1 MQRPR
6 TQDAE
11 QMNLEKARFR
21 FFSDALVLKTLS
33 DQDSLRDLD
42 SIRRSLGMKRRSGGK
57 YYELFNGYKL
67 TVATALYSLLDRL
80 ITHPSLL
87 GLNDDQRLWEWWAF
101 SRTRKEIPSRAAFS
115 SPDSDLANV
124 AVRFYDLL
132 RRIKRADKWDSMLEV
147 ADQAHKVGETL
158 WDFGNHCHIS
168 WFKKRG
174 ERLETREVLRRGA
187 IERLDDYG
195 QGSEAWSAYRFIWRR
210 DDEFHGTLSEA
221 VPEDLLELE
230 SHLDYPPLQLLNR
243 RRSRVN
249 WSKGRKAGVCI
260 ALDRLRPSNG
270 PWPSKDSL
278 LSDFLE
284 ANDQLKD
291 FLAFEQKDQYPSMEC
306 GLRPALA
313 ISTQSLLTPI
323 VSSPMVEAEDR
334 LRALLGG
341 DTTRLVASGP
351 VDALDFRFFMRGIVP
366 DLDDDTTIEVVRVRH
381 PDSGRSW
388 LTWFSLAV
396 RTPKFGLFSNFSKW
410 WVFYKAYGIGWSH
423 ITDSEVRAAELV
435 VEETLTEFADKIK
448 LTELEGISSRAF
460 LSLFEPPAWTFVFN
474 GVKDL
479 VDKNSELTGVLPE
492 LLATAL
498 LAKRGY
504 SNIRTSY
511 KPAMLEEER
520 ELDALGIKTNS
531 NGGDCL
537 VIETKG
543 KSTTDRDLA
552 EEVTYFASKVNTLK
566 ENLPALAKEI
576 GYGGD
581 LNTISG
587 IFVSMARL
595 AEFEPGEPDI
605 TFWDFNDF
613 VAALRAEHIPGRF
626 LDLLEPSRILFE
638 WSPGHFPDRSWVD
651 SNEWDEVVS
660 EGWDEPSVE
669 N

>member
-1 MQRPR
+1 MQRIR

-11 QMNLEKARFR
+11 QMNLEQARFR
-21 FFSDALVLKTLS
+21 FFSDALVLKILF
-33 DQDSLRDLD
+33 DQDSLGDLD
-42 SIRRSLGMKRRSGGK
+42 SIRRSLGIKRRSGGK

-124 AVRFYDLL
+124 AVRFNDLL
-132 RRIKRADKWDSMLEV
+132 ARIKRADKWDSLLEV
-147 ADQAHKVGETL
+147 ADQAHLVGETL

-168 WFKKRG
+168 WFKRQA
-174 ERLETREVLRRGA
+174 EHLETQEALRRGA

-210 DDEFHGTLSEA
+210 DDEFHGNLSEV

-230 SHLDYPPLQLLNR
+230 SHLDYPPLLLLNR

-260 ALDRLRPSNG
+260 ALDWLRPSSG
-270 PWPSKDSL
+270 AWPSRDSL
-278 LSDFLE
+278 LGDFLE
-284 ANDQLKD
+284 PNDQLKD
-291 FLAFEQKDQYPSMEC
+291 FLNSELKDKYPSMEY
-306 GLRPALA
+306 GLQPAPA
-313 ISTQSLLTPI
+313 TATRSQLTKI
-323 VSSPMVEAEDR
+323 VSTPMVEPEDR

-341 DTTRLVASGP
+341 DATRLVASGP
-351 VDALDFRFFMRGIVP
+351 VDALDFRFFVKGIVP
-366 DLDDDTTIEVVRVRH
+366 DLDEDATIEVVRVRH
-381 PDSGRSW
+381 PDSGRSG

-423 ITDSEVRAAELV
+423 ITDSEVRAAELA
-435 VEETLTEFADKIK
+435 VEGTLKELADKIK
-448 LTELEGISSRAF
+448 LTELEGIPSRAF
-460 LSLFEPPAWTFVFN
+460 LSLFEPPAWTYVFN

-479 VDKNSELTGVLPE
+479 IDKNSELTGVLPE

-531 NGGDCL
+531 NGGECL

-543 KSTTDRDLA
+543 KSTTDRELA
-552 EEVTYFASKVNTLK
+552 EEVSYFASKVKTLR
-566 ENLPALAKEI
+566 EHLPALAEEI

-581 LNTISG
+581 LNTIAG
-587 IFVSMARL
+587 MFVSMAQIDD
-595 AEFEPGEPDI
+595 FEPGEPDI

-613 VAALRAEHIPGRF
+613 VAALRSEHIPGRF
-626 LDLLEPSRILFE
+626 LDLLEPSRILLE

-651 SNEWDEVVS
+651 SYDWDESIS
-660 EGWDEPSVE
+660 EGWNEPGVE

>member
-1 MQRPR
+1 MQRQR
-6 TQDAE
+6 MQDAE
-11 QMNLEKARFR
+11 LMSLEQARFR

-42 SIRRSLGMKRRSGGK
+42 SIRRALGMNRRSGRK

-67 TVATALYSLLDRL
+67 TVATALYSLLDGL

-87 GLNDDQRLWEWWAF
+87 NLNDDQRLWEWWAF
-101 SRTRKEIPSRAAFS
+101 SRTKKEIPSRAAFS

-124 AVRFYDLL
+124 AVRFNDLL
-132 RRIKRADKWDSMLEV
+132 TRIKRADKWDSMLEV
-147 ADQAHKVGETL
+147 AVYAHSVGKTL
-158 WDFGNHCHIS
+158 WDFGNHCPIS
-168 WFKKRG
+168 WFKKQG
-174 ERLETREVLRRGA
+174 QDLETREALRRGA

-195 QGSEAWSAYRFIWRR
+195 QGGQTWSAYKFVWRR
-210 DDEFHGTLSEA
+210 DDEFQDTLSEV
-221 VPEDLLELE
+221 VPEDLLEME
-230 SHLDYPPLQLLNR
+230 SHLDYPPLLLLRR

-249 WSKGRKAGVCI
+249 WSKGRKAGVCL
-260 ALDRLRPSNG
+260 ALDRLRPPSG
-270 PWPSKDSL
+270 TWPNRVSL

-291 FLAFEQKDQYPSMEC
+291 FLTIELKDKYPSMEC
-306 GLRPALA
+306 GLQPALA
-313 ISTQSLLTPI
+313 TATQRLLTPI

-351 VDALDFRFFMRGIVP
+351 VDALDFRFFVRGIVP
-366 DLDDDTTIEVVRVRH
+366 DLDEDATIEVVRVRH

-435 VEETLTEFADKIK
+435 VEETLKEFADKIK

-479 VDKNSELTGVLPE
+479 IDKNSELTGVLPE

-543 KSTTDRDLA
+543 KSTTDRELA
-552 EEVTYFASKVNTLK
+552 EEVSYFASKVKTLK
-566 ENLPALAKEI
+566 EHLPALAEEI
-576 GYGGD
+576 GYGRD

-587 IFVSMARL
+587 IFVSMAQL
-595 AEFEPGEPDI
+595 DEFEHGEPDI

-626 LDLLEPSRILFE
+626 LDLLEPSRIFIE
-638 WSPGHFPDRSWVD
+638 WSSGHLPDRSWVD
-651 SNEWDEVVS
+651 SNDWDEALS
-660 EGWDEPSVE
+660 EGWDEPGVE
-669 N
+669 K